1 MIKQLETFESAVKIA
16 DTENKKLWEI
26 AQDYE
31 AQMREI
37 SVEKVRLDCAN
48 YLKIMQE
55 AIKKGVDSKEISS
68 SKMCGFNTQKLK
80 ERQAKGESI
89 LSKVQQSILLYS
101 LATAEE
107 NARMG
112 KIAAC
117 PTAGS
122 CGIVPSVIMA
132 WGEEKNLSED
142 EKINALLTAGIVG
155 KIISNKVAI
164 SGAIAGCQGE
174 CGVACAM
181 AAGAVVE
188 IFKGSNVQI
197 TQAAALVIK
206 NIMGLVCDPIAGL
219 VEVPCI
225 KRNPFLAFY
234 SLAAAELAMA
244 DIQSV
249 IPPDE
254 VIDAM
259 YQVGLLMS
267 PQLKETSQA
276 GLAATKT
283 GVEIAQS
290 LEGIW
295 QS

>member
-1 MIKQLETFESAVKIA
+1 MIKKLETFESALQNAQK
-16 DTENKKLWEI
+16 ENKKLYEI
-26 AQDYE
+26 AQIYE
-31 AQMREI
+31 AQEHEI
-37 SVEKVRLDCAN
+37 SIEKVRHECVS
-48 YLKIMQE
+48 YLNAMGE
-55 AIKKGVDSKEISS
+55 AIKKGIKSKEIAP

-80 ERQAKGESI
+80 EYHAQDRSI
-89 LSKVQQSILLYS
+89 LSKVQQNILLYS

-112 KIAAC
+112 KIVAC

-122 CGIVPSVIMA
+122 CGIVPSVIIA
-132 WGEEKNLSED
+132 LAEEKNLSED
-142 EKINALLTAGIVG
+142 EKINALLTAGIIG

-164 SGAIAGCQGE
+164 SGAVMGCQGE
-174 CGVACAM
+174 CGVASAM

-188 IFKGSNVQI
+188 IFAGSNMQIVQS
-197 TQAAALVIK
+197 AALALK

-219 VEVPCI
+219 VEVPCV

-244 DIQSV
+244 DIKSF

-254 VIDAM
+254 VVDAM
-259 YQVGLLMS
+259 HQVGLLMS
-267 PQLKETSQA
+267 PQLRETSQA
-276 GLAATKT
+276 GLATTKT
-283 GVEIAQS
+283 GIEVKQN

>member
-1 MIKQLETFESAVKIA
+1 
-16 DTENKKLWEI
+16 
-26 AQDYE
+26 
-31 AQMREI
+31 
-37 SVEKVRLDCAN
+37 
-48 YLKIMQE
+48 
-55 AIKKGVDSKEISS
+55 
-68 SKMCGFNTQKLK
+68 
-80 ERQAKGESI
+80 
-89 LSKVQQSILLYS
+89 
-101 LATAEE
+101 
-107 NARMG
+107 
-112 KIAAC
+112 
-117 PTAGS
+117 
-122 CGIVPSVIMA
+122 
-132 WGEEKNLSED
+132 
-142 EKINALLTAGIVG
+142 
-155 KIISNKVAI
+155 
-164 SGAIAGCQGE
+164 
-174 CGVACAM
+174 M

-267 PQLKETSQA
+267 PQLKKHHKPALLPQKQVLKLHKVWKEFGKAKLPASAASAAASAA
-276 GLAATKT
+276 GKSASAAT
-283 GVEIAQS
+283 
-290 LEGIW
+290 
-295 QS
+295 